1 MKLLNYTTRYF
12 AIILFV
18 LLSIWAVIFYYAM
31 LDEIYDSMDDGLENQ
46 KMLVIRRA
54 VENISIEEKNDF
66 GDGYYTLKKIKSEHA
81 NNIKDHYRDTLMYM
95 HNEEDFEPVR
105 LLESVFKHN
114 NEYYKIKV
122 ITSMVEED
130 DLIEDL
136 LYSLLWLYLGLII
149 SIIFLNN
156 IVLNKIWNPFYK
168 LITELKNF
176 NIEKDEN
183 IKVQQTSIEEFNL
196 LNKQIQVLLQKSR
209 DSFIGQKQFIGN
221 ASHELQTPLAISIN
235 KLEVYT
241 ENYDLSESELV
252 QIAQVL
258 NHLERLTR
266 LNKSLLLLN
275 KIENRQF
282 LYVQEVSIISII
294 QEVVEDFSD
303 FAAHKQMECIITS
316 EENIVFKMN
325 RDLAVI
331 LFTNLIKNA
340 IVYGENGSLINIE
353 IEKQEIRISNL
364 STQEALKKEKLFTRF
379 YKISSKNSNG
389 LGLAISKAI
398 ADEYDLEL
406 EYYFDERHIFKVVFP
421 KS

>member
-18 LLSIWAVIFYYAM
+18 LLSAWAVLFYFEM

-46 KMLVIRRA
+46 KMLVIRRTK
-54 VENISIEEKNDF
+54 EDNSILEKNEF
-66 GDGYYTLKKIKSEHA
+66 GDGYYTIRKIEPE
-81 NNIKDHYRDTLMYM
+81 NIYNIKDNYRDTLMYM

-105 LLESVFKHN
+105 LLESVFQQN
-114 NEYYKIKV
+114 GEYYKLKV

-149 SIIFLNN
+149 SIIILNN
-156 IVLNKIWNPFYK
+156 IVLKKVWNPFYK

-183 IKVQQTSIEEFNL
+183 IKVQDTSIEEFNL

-209 DSFIGQKQFIGN
+209 DSFTGQKQFIEN

-235 KLEVYT
+235 KLELYI
-241 ENYDLSESELV
+241 ENNNLSESELV
-252 QIAQVL
+252 QIAPVL
-258 NHLERLTR
+258 NNLERLTR
-266 LNKSLLLLN
+266 FNKSLLLLS

-282 LYVQEVSIISII
+282 LSEQKLSINSII
-294 QEVVEDFSD
+294 QDLVEDFSD
-303 FAAHKQMECIITS
+303 FASHKEIELTIDVNGT
-316 EENIVFKMN
+316 IDFKMN
-325 RDLAVI
+325 KDLAII

-340 IVYGENGSLINIE
+340 IVHGKSEHLINIE
-353 IEKQEIRISNL
+353 IDKQEVKISNF
-364 STQEALKKEKLFTRF
+364 SNSGALKKEKLFTRF
-379 YKISSKNSNG
+379 YKISNKNSNG

-406 EYYFDERHIFKVVFP
+406 EYYFDVKHIFKVEFP
-421 KS
+421 KA